1 MFCADTSSWIAYL
14 SGEPGTDVEMMD
26 ISLRDRLI
34 WMSPVVLAEL
44 LSNPLLPQAAEE
56 SILAIPVLGIAPGFW
71 QRVGKTRA
79 SLIKWKCKPK
89 LADTMI
95 AQVCIDHNIPLH
107 ARDTDFRPFA
117 KYARLQLALHGL
129 VN

>member
-1 MFCADTSSWIAYL
+1 MFCADTSSWVAYL
-14 SGEPGTDVEMMD
+14 SGEPGNDVEMMD

-44 LSNPLLPQAAEE
+44 LSNPLLPQTAEA
-56 SILAIPVLGIAPGFW
+56 SILAIPLLDIAPGFW

-89 LADTMI
+89 LEDTMI
-95 AQVCIDHNIPLH
+95 AQVCIDHKIPLH

-117 KYARLQLALHGL
+117 KYARLQLVLHEL